1 MRTIE
6 PTSREPKTYT
16 QMLKL
21 LAKRLIQTR
30 LKELQSL
37 SADGSIKSYPQKF
50 IPRLHPQSSSPE
62 FSPSSVLGPGTCFK
76 AYNLIQSQDAWLERK
91 NECYKKLVKKFSSLP
106 PSLLLTTRSAELKLS
121 ALKKWVLLEQHFFE
135 MNFHDL
141 MHVPTL
147 CRLSSSFLLHLIL
160 PIRVFIKC
168 LLVITNTTGGSLPRS
183 SASCMLHVINFGFKK
198 ALFQEITVALKL
210 YNAT

>member
-1 MRTIE
+1 LLNFHVCINKAKGTLVPERGWKYQIL
-6 PTSREPKTYT
+6 PTKVH
-16 QMLKL
+16 L
-21 LAKRLIQTR
+21 QT
-30 LKELQSL
+30 
-37 SADGSIKSYPQKF
+37 
-50 IPRLHPQSSSPE
+50 SSPE
-62 FSPSSVLGPGTCFK
+62 FSPSSVLGPGTCFN

-198 ALFQEITVALKL
+198 ALF
-210 YNAT
+210 